1 MEEGSSYWSTHLT
14 WRCFLSACVT
24 VISMYAI
31 ISKVFNN
38 GAGFHVNTMAVF
50 SGINS
55 DPSSNLATD
64 DSAHPDFDLW
74 EYVMFALVGCGGGII
89 GGMFCTANRSLAL
102 LRRQLSLG
110 TAKKG
115 IEVFVIATV
124 TATLIW
130 ILPSLFGGCRGI
142 GGRRLG
148 HTYYRQFNCEEGE
161 YNELA
166 TLLLNPLG
174 AKGITLLF
182 TEDDPG
188 AFSIQTCII
197 AGILHLFIL
206 CVAFGMSVSA
216 GIFIPLLFIGMYKEE
231 SFDWFHI
238 FVVELISH
246 ILILISQLLGS
257 CFGRAFALICNLFLQ
272 DAWNIDPRTYAIIG
286 AAATLGGVVR
296 VLISLTAIVTHTTS
310 LSFCKYG
317 AFFVVSSPY

>member
-1 MEEGSSYWSTHLT
+1 
-14 WRCFLSACVT
+14 
-24 VISMYAI
+24 
-31 ISKVFNN
+31 
-38 GAGFHVNTMAVF
+38 
-50 SGINS
+50 
-55 DPSSNLATD
+55 
-64 DSAHPDFDLW
+64 
-74 EYVMFALVGCGGGII
+74 MFALVGCGGGII

-115 IEVFVIATV
+115 IEVFVIATI

-246 ILILISQLLGS
+246 IFILLHSLMSSEVAQL
-257 CFGRAFALICNLFLQ
+257 
-272 DAWNIDPRTYAIIG
+272 
-286 AAATLGGVVR
+286 
-296 VLISLTAIVTHTTS
+296 
-310 LSFCKYG
+310 
-317 AFFVVSSPY
+317 